1 MAIKISQP
9 QRGGMLIYWDS
20 SLNSRSRKVIRYKL
34 YILQILYFL
43 YLSYLICFYRLLI
56 LFSDEQNGREVRALY
71 HLDYRLTWDRGT
83 SEGNMKEY
91 YSTKEL
97 SEKLGI
103 KEVTIR
109 KWVFDRKIPHYKIG
123 GGKGILLFKIN
134 EIEEWL
140 NRQRVKPHMKIK
152 A

>member
-1 MAIKISQP
+1 MF
-9 QRGGMLIYWDS
+9 
-20 SLNSRSRKVIRYKL
+20 
-34 YILQILYFL
+34 ILYFF

-56 LFSDEQNGREVRALY
+56 LFSDKQNGREVRALY
-71 HLDYRLTWDRGT
+71 HLDHRLTCDWDS
-83 SEGNMKEY
+83 SEGRMKEY

-123 GGKGILLFKIN
+123 GGKGILLFKII
-134 EIEEWL
+134 EIDEWL
-140 NRQRVKPHMKIK
+140 TRQRVKPHMKIK
-152 A
+152 S